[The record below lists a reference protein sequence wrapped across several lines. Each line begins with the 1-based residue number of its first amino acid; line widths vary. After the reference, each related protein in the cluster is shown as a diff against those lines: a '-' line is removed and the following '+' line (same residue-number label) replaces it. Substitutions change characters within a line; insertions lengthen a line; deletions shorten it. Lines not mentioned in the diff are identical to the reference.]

1 MPTELRIDFA
11 DLPVGSKKQVTE
23 GDAKVLFVRDADG
36 VRAFQATCPHYG
48 APLEKG
54 EICGNVLYCPW
65 HKAAFDVGS
74 GALIEPP
81 ALNGL
86 TRYPVRME
94 ADVAIA
100 SMEPVHI
107 DPPAPVKA
115 DGHMVI
121 IGTGAAAA
129 AAVTTLR
136 REGFAG
142 RITMV
147 GSEEEAPYDRTKLS
161 KAFLAKPTPPEAMLL
176 DKDFDARHRV
186 ERVRAEATH
195 VALDLRYV
203 VLADGRTIAGD
214 AILVATGS
222 RAVPPDVP
230 GAGLDGVYGLRSL
243 SEATAISRAAGDAKQ
258 VVVVGGGFIGL
269 EAAAFLTK
277 RGLSVTVAA
286 QEALPFAKRFGEAV
300 ATGLKRYHEGAGVR
314 FVQGTVARLEG
325 GDHVDAVVM
334 EDGTRLPAQLVV
346 FGIGAAPN
354 SEILADA
361 NLREDGGVTVGADL
375 AVAPGVFVAGDI
387 AAFPGRGGEPVR
399 IEHWRLAQQHGM
411 HAARG
416 MLGHDEPFRRAPFF
430 WSNQGDKRL
439 DYGGHATDWDEI
451 VMRGDPATLDFI
463 AYYVKGDEAVAACS
477 IGRNAAFTRFLA
489 RLDAGES
496 VRTGSL

>member
-1 MPTELRIDFA
+1 MATELRIDLA
-11 DLPVGSKKQVTE
+11 DLPVGGKKQVAD
-23 GDAKVLFVRDADG
+23 GDAKVLFVRDAAG

-54 EICGNVLYCPW
+54 EICGTKLYCPW
-65 HKAAFDVGS
+65 HKATFDIGS

-81 ALNGL
+81 ALNSL
-86 TRYPVRME
+86 ARYPVRVE

-100 SMEPVHI
+100 SLEPI
-107 DPPAPVKA
+107 RDEPPAPVQA
-115 DGHMVI
+115 DSHMVI
-121 IGTGAAAA
+121 VGTGAAAV

-147 GSEEEAPYDRTKLS
+147 GSEEGAPYDRTKLS
-161 KAFLAKPTPPEAMLL
+161 KAYLAKPTPPEAMLL
-176 DKDFDARHRV
+176 DKEFDARHRV
-186 ERVRAEATH
+186 ERERAEVTH
-195 VALDLRYV
+195 VTLDTRHL
-203 VLADGRTIAGD
+203 VLADARTITGD

-222 RAVPPDVP
+222 RAVPPAAP
-230 GAGLDGVYGLRSL
+230 GAGLPGVYGLRSL
-243 SEATAISRAAGDAKQ
+243 ADATAISQAAGAAKH
-258 VVVVGGGFIGL
+258 VVVVGGGFIGM

-277 RGLSVTVAA
+277 RGLSVTVAS

-300 ATGLKRYHEGAGVR
+300 AGGLKRHHQSAGVH
-314 FVQGTVARLEG
+314 FVQGAVARVEG
-325 GDHVDAVVM
+325 DEHVAAVVM
-334 EDGTRLPAQLVV
+334 EDGTRLPADLVL

-361 NLREDGGVTVGADL
+361 KVREDGGVIVGSDL

-416 MLGHDEPFRRAPFF
+416 MLGHDEPFRRTPFF

-451 VMRGDPATLDFI
+451 MMQGDPAALDFI

-477 IGRNAAFTRFLA
+477 IGRNPAFIRFLD
-489 RLDAGES
+489 RLDAGEP
-496 VRTGSL
+496 VRVETL